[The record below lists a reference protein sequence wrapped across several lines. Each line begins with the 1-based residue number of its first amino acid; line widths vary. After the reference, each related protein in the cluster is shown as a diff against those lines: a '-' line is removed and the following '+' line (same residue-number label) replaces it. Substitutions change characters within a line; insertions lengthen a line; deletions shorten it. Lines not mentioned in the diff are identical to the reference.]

1 MSQVSYYHAAVLHG
15 SVVLIIIITL
25 VNRIVS
31 GAQWIPEASCLA
43 KGTIVAVSSVPE
55 IGVSSG
61 SLSARQLRP

>member
-15 SVVLIIIITL
+15 SVVLIIITL

>member
-15 SVVLIIIITL
+15 SVVLIIITL

-61 SLSARQLRP
+61 SLSARQLHP